1 MSLDQAISPLVAIA
15 LIELMEGHHVE
26 VGEPNT

>member
-15 LIELMEGHHVE
+15 QIELMVATATSASRI
-26 VGEPNT
+26 P